1 MSVVETKHWANGVE
15 HGREIERARITKELE
30 EEIQALKKYG
40 RTELWGL
47 HKALLIVNQ
56 PLEEEDE

>member
-1 MSVVETKHWANGVE
+1 MSVIEKKYWANGVE
-15 HGREIERARITKELE
+15 HGRELERARITKQLE
-30 EEIQALKKYG
+30 AEIQELKQYG

-56 PLEEEDE
+56 PTREENE

>member
-1 MSVVETKHWANGVE
+1 MSVIEKRYWSTGVE
-15 HGREIERARITKELE
+15 HGRELERARITKELE
-30 EEIQALKKYG
+30 AEIQELKKYG

-56 PLEEEDE
+56 PPEEEEE

>member
-1 MSVVETKHWANGVE
+1 MSVVEKRYWANGVE
-15 HGREIERARITKELE
+15 HGRELERDRITKELE
-30 EEIQALKKYG
+30 AEIQELKKYG

-56 PLEEEDE
+56 PFEEEDE